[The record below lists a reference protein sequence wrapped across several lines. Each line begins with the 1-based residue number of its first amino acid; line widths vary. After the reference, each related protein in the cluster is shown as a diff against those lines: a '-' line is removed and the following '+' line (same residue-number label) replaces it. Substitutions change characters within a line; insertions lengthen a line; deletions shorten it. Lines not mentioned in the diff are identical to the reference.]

1 MKLGRIPEERLS
13 SLSNDEKTR
22 IVFGGERKTG
32 GPGVAALLLGC
43 GTPPEMAER
52 AAAAAGL
59 FEEGLVPYV
68 VPTGGVVHPTELG
81 DLSEAGY
88 MARKLRESG
97 VPDAAVVLEDQATTT
112 IANMVFGMAVIER
125 EFHPRGPFSVYVV
138 TSDAHMRRSLALAD
152 AYLPRTAR
160 ILSRP
165 AGNAGGGAQEW
176 FRSEFWTEKVNWEIR
191 WLRKYIGDGILPD
204 IEF

>member
-68 VPTGGVVHPTELG
+68 VPTGGVVHPTEFG
-81 DLSEAGY
+81 EMTEAEY
-88 MARKLRESG
+88 MAHCLRGLG
-97 VPDAAVVLEDQATTT
+97 VPDEAVIIENQATTT
-112 IANMVFGMAVIER
+112 IENMVFGSVMLER
-125 EFHPRGPFSVYVV
+125 FFRPRGPFSVYVV
-138 TSDAHMRRSLALAD
+138 TSAHHLRRSLALAEV
-152 AYLPRTAR
+152 YLPRTAR
-160 ILSRP
+160 ILGRASRS
-165 AGNAGGGAQEW
+165 ADGQASNW
-176 FRSEFWTEKVNWEIR
+176 FRSEFWTEKVNREIR
-191 WLRKYIGDGILPD
+191 WLKKYVDAGILPD

>member
-1 MKLGRIPEERLS
+1 MKLSQIPTDQLPR
-13 SLSNDEKTR
+13 LSNDEKTR
-22 IVFGGERKTG
+22 IVFGGERETD
-32 GPGVAALLLGC
+32 GPGMAALLLGC
-43 GTPPEMAER
+43 GTPSEMAER
-52 AAAAAGL
+52 AAAAADL
-59 FEEGLVPYV
+59 FQKGLVPCV
-68 VPTGGVVHPTELG
+68 IPTGGVVHPTERG
-81 DLSEAGY
+81 DLTEAAY
-88 MARKLRESG
+88 MALKLREHG
-97 VPDAAVVLEDQATTT
+97 VPEAAVVLEDQATTT

-165 AGNAGGGAQEW
+165 AGNAGGGAKEW
-176 FRSEFWTEKVNWEIR
+176 FRSEFWTEKVNREIR
-191 WLRKYIGDGILPD
+191 WLKKHVDAGILPD